1 MCADHERLPPPSDGK
16 TLRDPREDR
25 GLHGFS
31 NLTFLNVQVIA
42 FGEQF
47 HIHWRL
53 SRSGKPLSLSQVL
66 GVQIKGKG
74 FGKANQFGFP

>member
-1 MCADHERLPPPSDGK
+1 
-16 TLRDPREDR
+16 LRDPRKDR

-31 NLTFLNVQVIA
+31 NLTFLNVQVVA

-53 SRSGKPLSLSQVL
+53 SRSGQLLSLSQVL
-66 GVQIKGKG
+66 GVWIKGKG
-74 FGKANQFGFP
+74 FGKANQLCFP